1 MNKQDKDELLNQGL
15 TQKEIEDLTQK
26 GFSKEE
32 IIQSHQ
38 YDNEIKK
45 GSTFIA
51 WIVDLITWF
60 LPWNSSDYQI
70 TAVLYFAFYLNT
82 YFDLPNP

>member
-60 LPWNSSDYQI
+60 IS
-70 TAVLYFAFYLNT
+70 
-82 YFDLPNP
+82 

>member
-1 MNKQDKDELLNQGL
+1 MNKQDKDELLNHGL
-15 TQKEIEDLTQK
+15 TQKQIEDLTQK

-45 GSTFIA
+45 GSNFIS
-51 WIVDLITWF
+51 WLVDWITW
-60 LPWNSSDYQI
+60 LIS
-70 TAVLYFAFYLNT
+70 
-82 YFDLPNP
+82 

>member
-60 LPWNSSDYQI
+60 LS
-70 TAVLYFAFYLNT
+70 
-82 YFDLPNP
+82 

>member
-1 MNKQDKDELLNQGL
+1 MNKQDKDELLNEGL
-15 TQKEIEDLTQK
+15 STKEIEELTQK
-26 GFSKEE
+26 GFTKEE

-45 GSTFIA
+45 GSNFIS

-60 LPWNSSDYQI
+60 LP
-70 TAVLYFAFYLNT
+70 
-82 YFDLPNP
+82 

>member
-26 GFSKEE
+26 VFSKEE

-45 GSTFIA
+45 ESNFIA

-60 LPWNSSDYQI
+60 LP
-70 TAVLYFAFYLNT
+70 
-82 YFDLPNP
+82 

>member
-15 TQKEIEDLTQK
+15 TQKEIEDLTQQ

-32 IIQSHQ
+32 MIQSHQ
-38 YDNEIKK
+38 YDNEINK
-45 GSTFIA
+45 GSNFIA

-60 LPWNSSDYQI
+60 LP
-70 TAVLYFAFYLNT
+70 
-82 YFDLPNP
+82 

>member
-1 MNKQDKDELLNQGL
+1 MNKQDKDELLNEGL
-15 TQKEIEDLTQK
+15 STKEIEELTQK
-26 GFSKEE
+26 GFTKEE

-51 WIVDLITWF
+51 WIVDLITW
-60 LPWNSSDYQI
+60 LIS
-70 TAVLYFAFYLNT
+70 
-82 YFDLPNP
+82 

>member
-32 IIQSHQ
+32 MIQSHQ
-38 YDNEIKK
+38 YVNEINK

-60 LPWNSSDYQI
+60 LP
-70 TAVLYFAFYLNT
+70 
-82 YFDLPNP
+82 